1 MTMDLSKYRLDGKVA
16 VVTGASRG
24 IGKAMAEGL
33 ARAGARLVIASRK
46 MPDLEIAAREI
57 SAASGQRVLPV
68 AAHMGRLEDLRG
80 LIHQTEQEMGRLDI
94 LVNNAATNPFYGP
107 IQNIEESVFDKVIE
121 VNLKGVLFLSIYAAE
136 VMEKNGGGSII
147 NVASIQAFRPEF
159 GLGMY
164 SISKASLIM
173 LTQVLAK
180 EWGSRGIR
188 VNAIA
193 PGLVQTRFSQALWK
207 NEEFLKKRL
216 ERTALG
222 RIAQPEEMAGAAI
235 FLASDASSY
244 VTGATLLADGGALT
258 G

>member
-1 MTMDLSKYRLDGKVA
+1 MNLSKYRLDGKVA

-24 IGKAMAEGL
+24 IGKAIAEGL
-33 ARAGARLVIASRK
+33 AEAGARLVIASRK
-46 MPDLEIAAREI
+46 MPDLERAAREI
-57 SAASGQRVLPV
+57 STGSGLRVLPV
-68 AAHMGRLEDLRG
+68 AAHMGRMDDLKA
-80 LIHQTEQEMGRLDI
+80 LVQQTEREMGRLDI

-107 IQNIEESVFDKVIE
+107 IQKMEESVFDKTIE
-121 VNLKGVLFLSIYAAE
+121 VNLKGVLYLSIYAAE

-147 NVASIQAFRPEF
+147 NLASIQAFRPEF

-193 PGLVQTRFSQALWK
+193 PGLVQTRFSEALWK

-216 ERTALG
+216 GRTALG
-222 RIAQPEEMAGAAI
+222 RMAQPEEIAGAAI
-235 FLASDASSY
+235 FFASDASSY
-244 VTGATLLADGGALT
+244 VTGTTLLADGGALM